1 MEQRAHDGHGHA
13 GHSHG
18 VAIDADGRKL
28 TIALGLIL
36 SFMLLEVVVG
46 IVAHSLALISD
57 AAHMLSDAAALGL
70 SIIAIRL
77 AARPARGAMTYGLKR
92 VEILSAQANGV
103 TLLVLALL
111 ILVEACRRLLDPPT
125 VQGGTVTIVALV
137 GIAVNVV
144 AVAVLAQA
152 NRERL
157 SVEGSFQH
165 LLTDLYAFIATAIA
179 GAIIWRTG
187 FVRADPLA
195 SIIVAALMLR
205 SAYGLLR
212 QSGRIFLE
220 AAPLGIDPEALGRA
234 LARQEGVVEVHD
246 LHVWEIT
253 SGFPALTAHVIVRRE
268 CDCHA
273 HRRRLADLL
282 RDEFGIAHSTLQV
295 EHAPRTAELQI
306 SPRAS

>member
-1 MEQRAHDGHGHA
+1 MPSHCPSELAQHAFEDDPRLARERRSDPLRRAADGDSERSARAGLKPRDVAGFTPAAQHDGTGDGPGA
-13 GHSHG
+13 ACERLSPVKIADLARQMIR

-165 LLTDLYAFIATAIA
+165 LLTDP
-179 GAIIWRTG
+179 R
-187 FVRADPLA
+187 V
-195 SIIVAALMLR
+195 
-205 SAYGLLR
+205 
-212 QSGRIFLE
+212 GR
-220 AAPLGIDPEALGRA
+220 GHQQR
-234 LARQEGVVEVHD
+234 HD
-246 LHVWEIT
+246 
-253 SGFPALTAHVIVRRE
+253 
-268 CDCHA
+268 
-273 HRRRLADLL
+273 
-282 RDEFGIAHSTLQV
+282 DE
-295 EHAPRTAELQI
+295 
-306 SPRAS
+306 